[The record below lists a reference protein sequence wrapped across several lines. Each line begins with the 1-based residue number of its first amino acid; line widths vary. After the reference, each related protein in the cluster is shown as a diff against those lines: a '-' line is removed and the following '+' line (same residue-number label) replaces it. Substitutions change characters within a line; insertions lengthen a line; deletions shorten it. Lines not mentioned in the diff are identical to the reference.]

1 MNSRNDMEVSSS
13 SRTQDGASVRVL
25 YVLRGN
31 AKAVKVSLEKNGLLN
46 KQFRMTHP
54 AADKQDDSIRDACIA
69 IPVTDEC
76 LVGSPMVVAT
86 GTQKCPYSSAFLG
99 NHHGKRDCKTL
110 SCLLT
115 TPVQQALATALL
127 KCSPKEPSTQVKNEM
142 IERIMKLRSTVC
154 PKKLE
159 VIGDDRTL
167 VIPHR
172 AFREDDDSFAS
183 LLALTQ
189 ITDRSKFWEEF
200 AHAMNSPRIARRGDI
215 DPDSSI
221 RESGH
226 RLLWPYH
233 GQREETGAPH
243 INADLVLRGHALLL
257 VDSNLL
263 FVSTLLQDRDRRDG
277 SQSRNKAFLSP
288 ST

>member
-1 MNSRNDMEVSSS
+1 
-13 SRTQDGASVRVL
+13 
-25 YVLRGN
+25 VLRGN

-46 KQFRMTHP
+46 KQFRMTQP
-54 AADKQDDSIRDACIA
+54 AADNKQDDSIRDACIA
-69 IPVTDEC
+69 IPVTEEC

-99 NHHGKRDCKTL
+99 NHQGKRDSHTL

-127 KCSPKEPSTQVKNEM
+127 KCSPHEPSAQVKNEM
-142 IERIMKLRSTVC
+142 IEKIIKLSLTVC

-159 VIGDDRTL
+159 VIGDDQTL
-167 VIPHR
+167 VIPRR

-183 LLALTQ
+183 LLTLTEK
-189 ITDRSKFWEEF
+189 TDQSKFWEEF
-200 AHAMNSPRIARRGDI
+200 AHAMNSPRIVRRGDI

-226 RLLWPYH
+226 RLLWPYP
-233 GQREETGAPH
+233 GQPEETGAPYT
-243 INADLVLRGHALLL
+243 NYDLVLCGHAVLL
-257 VDSNLL
+257 VDSNSLV
-263 FVSTLLQDRDRRDG
+263 VSTL
-277 SQSRNKAFLSP
+277 
-288 ST
+288 